1 VVALLSRTEEGM
13 VVGVGSRSGGVTRYH
28 RRAVIAPLPPPL
40 SLSRGRKFYG
50 AASSAVVV
58 VKATEQAACLSVGSP
73 SEDD

>member
-1 VVALLSRTEEGM
+1 VSPDIIG
-13 VVGVGSRSGGVTRYH
+13 GRSL
-28 RRAVIAPLPPPL
+28 PPSPPPL

-50 AASSAVVV
+50 AASSVVVVV